1 MKMQK
6 QTLEQILKE
15 NLIDELMRGR
25 NPSLFYADF
34 QEVRMA
40 EFQLENERRISSLE
54 KDMENVCK
62 AVNRVDNEIHE
73 LKKVYSIIMDI
84 TKNTSAMTKEIKHM
98 GSDIKDMKEDIK
110 AIKRQP
116 IDEYRHYK
124 TLIIGAIM
132 LAVVSFLMGNIL

>member
-1 MKMQK
+1 
-6 QTLEQILKE
+6 
-15 NLIDELMRGR
+15 
-25 NPSLFYADF
+25 
-34 QEVRMA
+34 MA

-73 LKKVYSIIMDI
+73 LKKIYSIIMDI